1 MAPID
6 SLDKHIL
13 QELMQNS
20 RMSITF
26 LAKKVHASREVVTYR
41 LAKLKKEGVIMDF
54 IAEVNIAQ
62 LGFMSAA
69 IFINIQGRRQKEFK
83 EFLAKATYVSWVA
96 ELSGIWSFGFSII
109 GRTNEELD
117 NIFLA
122 MYNKFKEDIID
133 HRFTLQ
139 KKSMFFYE
147 KYVNR
152 LPEMSHKKQTKPC
165 SIDKKDKII
174 LQELSKNSRVDVVT
188 LAEKTALTGPAVA
201 QRVKKL
207 ELHNY
212 INKYSLFVDVSKL
225 GLFQYSIFIVNK
237 NIDEKEKLLGYLRQD
252 MNVCFIAQYIGDPFL
267 EFGVFVK
274 DPYMLRERLHEIEQH
289 FPNNRVIEVS
299 LFQKEFVSV
308 GLPDCVFE

>member
-1 MAPID
+1 MVAID
-6 SLDKHIL
+6 QLDKHII

-20 RMSITF
+20 RMSITY
-26 LAKKVHASREVVTYR
+26 LAKKVRASREVVTYR
-41 LAKLKKEGVIMDF
+41 LAKLTKQGVILDF
-54 IAEVNIAQ
+54 ITEVDIAK

-69 IFINIQGRRQKEFK
+69 VFINIQVKRQKEFK
-83 EFLAKATYVSWVA
+83 EFLAQSTYVSWVA

-117 NIFLA
+117 SIFLTI
-122 MYNKFKEDIID
+122 YNKFKEDIID

-147 KYVNR
+147 KYVNS
-152 LPEMSHKKQTKPC
+152 LSGVSHKKITKPHNF
-165 SIDKKDKII
+165 DKKDKII
-174 LQELSKNSRVDVVT
+174 LQELSKNARIDVVA
-188 LAEKTALTGPAVA
+188 LAKKTVLTAPAVA
-201 QRVKKL
+201 QRIKKL

-212 INKYSLFVDVSKL
+212 IEKYSLFIDVSKL
-225 GLFQYSIFIVNK
+225 GLFQYSVFIVNK
-237 NIDEKEKLLGYLRQD
+237 NREEKEKLLGYLRQD

-267 EFGVFVK
+267 EFGIFVK
-274 DPYMLRERLHEIEQH
+274 DPYLLRDKLQNIEQH
-289 FPNNRVIEVS
+289 FPHNRVIEVS